1 MRNYLMGL
9 ILSKAVSRV
18 GRYAGR
24 KVKRE
29 RKPAKTGIM
38 RKLVAGAGV
47 VAVATWL
54 IGRKSR

>member
-24 KVKRE
+24 KVKQQS
-29 RKPAKTGIM
+29 KPAKTGIM
-38 RKLVAGAGV
+38 RKLVMGAGV
-47 VAVATWL
+47 AALATWL
-54 IGRKSR
+54 IGKKSR